1 MNKNPCFVKDRRW
14 PQSYY
19 RRRLGCATVPERPLC
34 CSGPPSRPSLAGAH
48 TTTTVAPPVARP
60 PTSNLTLNV
69 QKKKAAELSS
79 PLARPSVG
87 APNEATLP
95 AARSAP
101 SHPSRRRHVRVTGSL
116 LEVRLAHAPGRHD
129 VGRRRCSSSL
139 SAALIHRGRCLT
151 RCRDGH
157 THTRH

>member
-1 MNKNPCFVKDRRW
+1 MLREGQTLAAIVLQAPSW
-14 PQSYY
+14 
-19 RRRLGCATVPERPLC
+19 LC
-34 CSGPPSRPSLAGAH
+34 YSTC
-48 TTTTVAPPVARP
+48 TPPVRQRP
-60 PTSNLTLNV
+60 PVPSIIGRCPHHHHGRPPCRPPANLQPHSQRLE
-69 QKKKAAELSS
+69 KKKLPSS
-79 PLARPSVG
+79 HHSLLARPSVG

-129 VGRRRCSSSL
+129 VGRRRSSSSL